1 MFWRGLTV
9 AGSTMGTLDE
19 LRALCR
25 LVDAAGVR
33 PVIDSTFALADAAEA
48 FARLESGE
56 AFGKVVLTA

>member
-1 MFWRGLTV
+1 
-9 AGSTMGTLDE
+9 
-19 LRALCR
+19 
-25 LVDAAGVR
+25 VR